1 MCVGGGYRAVAAPKI
16 PHPRH
21 TYQEFTH
28 KDDVVLYIL
37 TKVFADS
44 GSNFLGN
51 MHLYAE
57 RHLNITAATRADAPT
72 L

>member
-1 MCVGGGYRAVAAPKI
+1 MFSLNAK
-16 PHPRH
+16 
-21 TYQEFTH
+21 QEFTH

-37 TKVFADS
+37 TKTFADS

-57 RHLNITAATRADAPT
+57 KNLSIAADDRSDAPT
-72 L
+72 M